1 MNKSR
6 QESYTSDGPT
16 SPSPRIAAFT
26 SGMTSTTSD
35 PVAETGRASRCP
47 AWHTPVAQDIVL
59 LISHNAL
66 GGHGLTHA
74 FLRIPDDDDSAEIGW
89 IINVRGDAAVVP
101 ADVWSELNVAVSAA
115 RAEVRAGR
123 GGSYSRPRYGSCPTD
138 EFFEMGPA
146 DAPNSFA
153 KFSLSGHMIELGE
166 DARIQY
172 YADSS
177 AAHLPVS
184 LESIP
189 AAFTEVHPELFVVQ
203 KLNYGELTVNL
214 QLKKL
219 SHQICKRLLPSG
231 LEQDSAQPNTLAV
244 AQVLNQ
250 MTTIVRQ
257 RNLLK
262 AHFLSRAESPGVME
276 RLGRLFFVNK

>member
-172 YADSS
+172 YADSL

-189 AAFTEVHPELFVVQ
+189 AAFTE
-203 KLNYGELTVNL
+203 
-214 QLKKL
+214 LKKL
-219 SHQICKRLLPSG
+219 SHQICKRLSPSG